1 LTLSAAQI
9 RQPAGYGLSYAS
21 FESKVVAYLLDLL
34 VLCGVLLLLIALFLL
49 PLVFATD
56 SGEEDLPDWAVWSVI
71 PIIPSFV
78 LFTLLYYVGLW
89 VSAGQ
94 TLGQMILSIRVVRRD
109 GYRVGFSRAFLR
121 YLALAVPS
129 IFVFL
134 ALFSLWAAIALFDV
148 TSSGI
153 DSFGA
158 TIGVFLL
165 IAIAGIGGFLYSLVD
180 HEHRGLHDILA
191 GTVVVTD

>member
-1 LTLSAAQI
+1 LTLSAAQL
-9 RQPAGYGLSYAS
+9 RQPVGYGLAYAS
-21 FESKVVAYLLDLL
+21 FESKVVAYFLDLL
-34 VLCGVLLLLIALFLL
+34 VLAGVLLLLIALFLL

-56 SGEEDLPDWAVWSVI
+56 SGADDLPDWAVWSVI
-71 PIIPSFV
+71 PIVPTFI

-109 GYRVGFSRAFLR
+109 GYKVGFSRAFLR

-134 ALFSLWAAIALFDV
+134 AIFSLWAAIVLFDV
-148 TSSGI
+148 TSGGI

-180 HEHRGLHDILA
+180 GEHRGLHDILA

>member
-1 LTLSAAQI
+1 M
-9 RQPAGYGLSYAS
+9 
-21 FESKVVAYLLDLL
+21 AYLLDLL

-78 LFTLLYYVGLW
+78 LFTLIYYVGLW
-89 VSAGQ
+89 VSGGQ

-180 HEHRGLHDILA
+180 QEHRGLHDILA
-191 GTVVVTD
+191 GTVVVAD